1 MQAEHHLGKAQAR
14 VLDRDPK
21 VTGKRN
27 LEPAAQAIA
36 VNDGN
41 RGHRQ
46 VIEPVDDRVPLG
58 EARLDVGHVGHAAK
72 FADVGAGD
80 EPAGL
85 PRAQHHAFR
94 LLALQGREHVVEL
107 GENLLGQD
115 VGAAARLVEHEP
127 GDAVVIAR
135 ELPVPPVALPAR
147 RSGKRTEL
155 QIARRQNV
163 PDLAHLVHTTLR
175 VCFDDVSADSVN
187 SLSHRERGGV
197 RG

>member
-41 RGHRQ
+41 RGHGQ
-46 VIEPVDDRVPLG
+46 VIEPVDDRVPPG
-58 EARLDVGHVGHAAK
+58 EARLDIGHVGHAAK

-85 PRAQHHAFR
+85 RPSAAPR
-94 LLALQGREHVVEL
+94 LS
-107 GENLLGQD
+107 
-115 VGAAARLVEHEP
+115 AARAP
-127 GDAVVIAR
+127 R
-135 ELPVPPVALPAR
+135 SRAR
-147 RSGKRTEL
+147 RR
-155 QIARRQNV
+155 AR
-163 PDLAHLVHTTLR
+163 
-175 VCFDDVSADSVN
+175 
-187 SLSHRERGGV
+187 
-197 RG
+197 